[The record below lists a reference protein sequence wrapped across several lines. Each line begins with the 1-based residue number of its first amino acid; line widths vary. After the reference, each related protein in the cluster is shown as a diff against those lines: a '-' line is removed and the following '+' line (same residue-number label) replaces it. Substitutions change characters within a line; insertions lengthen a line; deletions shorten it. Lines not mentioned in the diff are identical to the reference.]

1 VIICSCCNPPRVMGE
16 IRVGHSGMLMK
27 PANGIAVPYNFP
39 TQPIDVDEAE
49 VTTDG
54 VAQLE
59 ERGYTYKDWPA
70 ARQWWWHQPDGNPIV
85 GIIEL

>member
-1 VIICSCCNPPRVMGE
+1 MGE
-16 IRVGHSGMLMK
+16 IRVGHSGLLIK

-39 TQPIDVDEAE
+39 TQLIDVDEAE
-49 VTTDG
+49 VTTEG
-54 VAQLE
+54 VALLE

-70 ARQWWWHQPDGNPIV
+70 ARHWWWHQPDGSPVV